1 MRWKRLTREITFTR
15 LAITGI
21 LFAGFYLLLI
31 AFFGFFQYLPYVRFF
46 LICALGLGFL
56 FITFLLKQ

>member
-1 MRWKRLTREITFTR
+1 MRWKRLIREITFPR

-21 LFAGFYLLLI
+21 LLAGFYLILI
-31 AFFGFFQYLPYVRFF
+31 AFFDFFQYLPYIRFF
-46 LICALGLGFL
+46 LICTVGLGFL